1 MALENPRTKWRF
13 EWDNHHL
20 KPILY
25 IYEIFKIIENIIQL
39 LRFQPGNA
47 FIPVEIYVETAI
59 FSGKNRNISSKHV
72 HVSSNPWKEIRPK
85 GPGP

>member
-1 MALENPRTKWRF
+1 MGQSSFETNPI
-13 EWDNHHL
+13 H
-20 KPILY
+20 IY